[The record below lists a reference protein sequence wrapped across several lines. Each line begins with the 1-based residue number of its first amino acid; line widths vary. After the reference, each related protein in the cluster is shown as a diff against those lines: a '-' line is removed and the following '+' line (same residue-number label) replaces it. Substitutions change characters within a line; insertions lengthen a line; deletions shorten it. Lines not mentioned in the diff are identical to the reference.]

1 MATAI
6 GETSIEGGS
15 HFIDAGKALISAADA
30 AGSQDYA
37 CPHLL
42 RDIGES
48 LKEIGEGWSTS
59 WEAVTYSAY
68 DASGFFVSLSQLQ
81 KRQVLAKAYAAAAGD
96 LSAISAISGCVSVGP
111 PSSVPALI
119 SLSTHLKEAADAV
132 SDEEISSGSECKDS
146 VALSRLLKVASVSIG
161 DLAKEYD

>member
-1 MATAI
+1 MQVKPSSQPLTPPALKITPVHIYCEILANHSKRLEKD
-6 GETSIEGGS
+6 GQPHGKQS
-15 HFIDAGKALISAADA
+15 HT
-30 AGSQDYA
+30 
-37 CPHLL
+37 PPTMLL
-42 RDIGES
+42 DS
-48 LKEIGEGWSTS
+48 SYHYHSYK
-59 WEAVTYSAY
+59 
-68 DASGFFVSLSQLQ
+68 